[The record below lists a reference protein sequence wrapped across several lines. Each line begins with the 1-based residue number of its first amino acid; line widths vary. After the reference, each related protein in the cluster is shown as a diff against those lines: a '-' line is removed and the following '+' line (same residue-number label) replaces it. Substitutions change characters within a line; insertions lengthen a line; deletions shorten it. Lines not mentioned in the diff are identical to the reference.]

1 MYVSN
6 FRCFFFYILVALS
19 FFSVNVYADA
29 YENWS
34 GKEIVDEATQRH
46 ERSFEYEE
54 QIMTLL
60 DSKGNQEVR
69 EVRRFSREDSDG
81 LYRYVFVFD
90 SPSGVK
96 GVALLTWQNKS
107 ADDDQWVYLPAM
119 GRKLKRQAKGSKRN
133 YFMGTDFA
141 NEDLT
146 SEDNNKFRYE
156 RSADIQLDNVDHF
169 VIRSFP
175 DAEDIKKS
183 TGYKFKD
190 LFIRKDNFFTTA
202 TDYYD
207 RRGML
212 LKRQE
217 TKDLVN
223 IEGEMFRSNLSIMQR
238 FDGGNRGNVIHQT
251 TVKNI
256 GRSFNELDV
265 PAKLFEQRFVKSG
278 RHTKN

>member
-1 MYVSN
+1 MFTLNS
-6 FRCFFFYILVALS
+6 RCFISFFLVSLS
-19 FFSVNVYADA
+19 FFPASVYSDA

-34 GKEIVDEATQRH
+34 GKEIIDEATQRH
-46 ERSFEYEE
+46 ERPFEYEE
-54 QIMTLL
+54 QIMTLI

-69 EVRRFSREDSDG
+69 EVRRFSREGPDG

-90 SPSGVK
+90 APSGVK
-96 GVALLTWQNKS
+96 GVALLTWQNMNT
-107 ADDDQWVYLPAM
+107 DDDQWVYLPAL

-141 NEDLT
+141 NEDLI
-146 SEDNNKFRYE
+146 SEDSGKFRYE
-156 RSADIQLDNVDHF
+156 RGPDIRLDNLDHF

-175 DAEDIKKS
+175 DEKHIKKS

-202 TDYYD
+202 TDYFD

-217 TKDLVN
+217 TEELDY
-223 IEGEMFRSNLSIMQR
+223 IEEKMFRSNLATMKR
-238 FDGGNRGNVIHQT
+238 FEGGNRGRVIHQT
-251 TVKNI
+251 IVKNVR
-256 GRSFNELDV
+256 RSFNESDV
-265 PAKLFEQRFVKSG
+265 PAKVFEQRFVKSG